1 LFLLF
6 VIRVLVLLVL
16 VVVVVVAVFAFHV
29 VTLIVQKVVQTWCA
43 FKILTSKYN
52 GVHVFDIAASKSG
65 PNPRCV

>member
-1 LFLLF
+1 LF

-16 VVVVVVAVFAFHV
+16 VVVGVVAVFAFHV

-65 PNPRCV
+65 PNVVFLPF